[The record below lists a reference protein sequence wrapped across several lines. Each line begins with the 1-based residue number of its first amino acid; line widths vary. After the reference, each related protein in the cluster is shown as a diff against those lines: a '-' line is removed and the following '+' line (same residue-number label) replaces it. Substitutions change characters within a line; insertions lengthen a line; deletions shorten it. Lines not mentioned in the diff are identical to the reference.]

1 MSMLKVE
8 NLSIHYGVIQA
19 VKNVSFE
26 VNEGE
31 VVTLIGA
38 NGAGKTSIMRT
49 ISGLVRPS
57 SGSISFLGEDI
68 HKAQARKIV
77 SAGLSQV
84 PEGRHVFPGLT
95 VLENLEMGAF
105 LHNDREENQRI
116 LKTVFDRF
124 PRLEER
130 KGQDAAT
137 LSGGEQQMLAMGR
150 ALMSKP
156 KIILMSRPKLLLL
169 DEPSMG
175 LAPIF
180 IQEIFDI
187 IQDIQKQG
195 TTVLLVEQNANKALA
210 IADRGYVLETGNI
223 VLTGTGKELLASDEV
238 RKAYLGG

>member
-1 MSMLKVE
+1 MSMLKIE
-8 NLSIHYGVIQA
+8 NLSISYGAIEA

-38 NGAGKTSIMRT
+38 NGAGKTSILRT

-57 SGSISFLGEDI
+57 EGSISYLGNQI
-68 HKAQARKIV
+68 QKTAARKIV
-77 SAGLSQV
+77 ADGLAQV

-105 LHNDREENQRI
+105 LNNNKDQNQAN
-116 LKTVFDRF
+116 LEHVFNRF

-130 KGQDAAT
+130 KNQDAAT

-150 ALMSKP
+150 ALMSQ
-156 KIILMSRPKLLLL
+156 PKLLLL

-195 TTVLLVEQNANKALA
+195 TTVLLIEQNANKALS
-210 IADRGYVLETGNI
+210 IADRGYVLETGKI
-223 VLTGTGKELLASDEV
+223 VLSGTGQELLASDEV